1 MFHGLF
7 FFFYIFS
14 RTCTAIKF
22 TRLNTPCAVV
32 SDNRMSRVLCRI
44 RIICDDYSYSSEEK
58 SLHMQALSVCD
69 LINRSDYHEN
79 VFGTWN
85 PGQQA
90 HPEDKPRK
98 RYQAS

>member
-1 MFHGLF
+1 MLLGFLSPGGRGL
-7 FFFYIFS
+7 
-14 RTCTAIKF
+14 RAICK
-22 TRLNTPCAVV
+22 
-32 SDNRMSRVLCRI
+32 I
-44 RIICDDYSYSSEEK
+44 RIICEDYSYSSEK
-58 SLHMQALSVCD
+58 KGLHMQALSVCD